1 MEDAFDLFDAIDLLS
16 SLSDAD
22 ALEHGGLDALSQLLD
37 AADYVPYGSPNVELL
52 GMLDPENQNFWS
64 AGIDLLDSG
73 SDQFMSS
80 ALEGIDVDAM
90 DLSSVFNDNTLEV
103 MNEAILANGH
113 EYPGMVE
120 GLINSYHQTD
130 MPSAFT
136 EGLSFNYLA
145 ESKEETLGRIVFSEG
160 VSHFQIY
167 DSPDK
172 AFETYFHEVGHHV
185 ALNQYP
191 EMFGHFES
199 LIESDDSWLA
209 PLLES
214 GFPLFEYE
222 PHERT
227 DEAFAELFS
236 MYFSN
241 REILENKAPHIFD
254 FMSQLY
260 SRAWHDS
267 LPQAA

>member
-1 MEDAFDLFDAIDLLS
+1 MEDAFDLLDAIDLLS

-37 AADYVPYGSPNVELL
+37 AADYVPYGSFNVELL
-52 GMLDPENQNFWS
+52 DMLDPENQNFWS

-73 SDQFMSS
+73 SDQLMSS
-80 ALEGIDVDAM
+80 ALGGIDVDAM

-103 MNEAILANGH
+103 MNDAILANGH

-120 GLINSYHQTD
+120 GLINSYHQTN

-145 ESKEETLGRIVFSEG
+145 ESNSETLGRIVSSEG

-167 DSPDK
+167 DSPEK

-199 LIESDDSWLA
+199 LIKTDPSLLA
-209 PLLES
+209 PLFEN
-214 GFPLFEYE
+214 GFLQNYD
-222 PHERT
+222 PHLHP
-227 DEAFAELFS
+227 DEAFAEFFS
-236 MYFSN
+236 NYFSQP
-241 REILENKAPHIFD
+241 EILEKQSPQIFD
-254 FMSQLY
+254 FISQLY
-260 SRAWHDS
+260 SRACHDS